1 MKKTVLEELSGDLSE
16 KERED
21 LLLKIKQSI
30 TSNRVNDVERVTEAH
45 TEGERNKL
53 LLDELKQLSFFH
65 KILIW
70 FLSRLSGKKREE
82 VFASRQVQALKHVI
96 NKKAPGI
103 TGFETRNLTPVLA
116 QVMFEIYQTVLPVRR
131 YFQDLWLKEGCFE
144 RVVIFLMNQRIEN
157 PQETLEQFITME
169 ELVTLYSETGSRES
183 LKEELLKRL
192 SLYIEDIPA
201 QEILEAENQLSPFY
215 FLKDMI
221 LFPYASFFQ
230 LFRFNP
236 VAMPEIQKPYFKN
249 ASAMLALGYLEKLYL
264 ASETAARI
272 QEPLKV
278 DPYLM
283 EFLFMIS
290 EEARRDE
297 EEKEK
302 EEREPELMK
311 DERLKQHIHW
321 IQDIYRK
328 SIRLQRNMPLIEM
341 LRYFQRDPY
350 FSLQPNVPELHFKEF
365 YYLLLK
371 KLLMAKLDE
380 RYPEIQQRFIQEE
393 IDALFKGKK
402 LFALQN
408 YRDYSTIDYE
418 KLGLPFFIHTK
429 SVNLLYN
436 YVHHF
441 YREYFYD
448 MVQLLDRNILSQNR
462 LTRDRLEKYSG
473 SFEETEQRIKEFDY
487 GLSPESEDGKL
498 FQRLRFSLASDPTL
512 QKMYRSIVIQKD
524 REVKMLLERAEED
537 IGGFLKLLDEMIT
550 SPAEMMK
557 IQLGTHYLIQGRPV
571 LLKTLLITRR
581 DHLRKFW
588 NLMSQIIKLERH

>member
-1 MKKTVLEELSGDLSE
+1 MKKTVLEELSGDLSD

-21 LLLKIKQSI
+21 LLIKIKQSI
-30 TSNRVNDVERVTEAH
+30 TSTRVTEVDGVSEAH

-53 LLDELKQLSFFH
+53 LQEELKHLSFFQ
-65 KILIW
+65 KFIIW
-70 FLSRLSGKKREE
+70 IVSRLSGKKREE
-82 VFASRQVQALKHVI
+82 VFAARQVQALKHII

-116 QVMFEIYQTVLPVRR
+116 QTLFDIYQTILPIRR

-144 RVVIFLMNQRIEN
+144 RVVIFLMNQRIKE
-157 PQETLEQFITME
+157 PQESLDQFISME
-169 ELVTLYSETGSRES
+169 ELVSLYAETGSREA
-183 LKEELLKRL
+183 LKEELLRRL
-192 SLYIEDIPA
+192 SLYIEAIPA
-201 QEILEAENQLSPFY
+201 QDVMDAESQLSPFY
-215 FLKDMI
+215 FLKDMV

-236 VAMPEIQKPYFKN
+236 VAMPEITKPYFKN
-249 ASAMLALGYLEKLYL
+249 ASAMLALGYLEKLYVATQT
-264 ASETAARI
+264 ASRI
-272 QEPLKV
+272 QEPLKI
-278 DPYLM
+278 DTSLIEY
-283 EFLFMIS
+283 LFMIS
-290 EEARRDE
+290 EEARSDE
-297 EEKEK
+297 EQNEKD
-302 EEREPELMK
+302 EREPELMK
-311 DERLKQHIHW
+311 EERLKQHVHW

-328 SIRLQRNMPLIEM
+328 SLRMQRNLPLLEM
-341 LRYFQRDPY
+341 LRYFQKDPY
-350 FSLQPNVPELHFKEF
+350 FIIQSDVPELHFKEF

-371 KLLMAKLDE
+371 RLLLARLDE

-393 IDALFKGKK
+393 IDSLFKGKK
-402 LFALQN
+402 IFALQN

-418 KLGLPFFIHTK
+418 KLGLPFFVHTK

-448 MVQLLDRNILSQNR
+448 MVQLLDRNILAQNR
-462 LTRDRLEKYSG
+462 LTRDRLERYSG
-473 SFEETEQRIKEFDY
+473 SFEETEQRVKEFDY
-487 GLSPESEDGKL
+487 SLSPESEDGKL

-524 REVKMLLERAEED
+524 REVKLLLERAEED
-537 IGGFLKLLDEMIT
+537 INGFLKLLDEMIT

-588 NLMSQIIKLERH
+588 NLMSQIIKLEKH

>member
-1 MKKTVLEELSGDLSE
+1 VKKTVLEELSGDLSD

-21 LLLKIKQSI
+21 LLIKIKQSI
-30 TSNRVNDVERVTEAH
+30 TSTRVTEVDGVSEAH

-53 LLDELKQLSFFH
+53 LLEELKHLSFFQ
-65 KILIW
+65 KIIIW
-70 FLSRLSGKKREE
+70 IISRLSGKKREE
-82 VFASRQVQALKHVI
+82 VFAARQVQALKHII

-116 QVMFEIYQTVLPVRR
+116 QTLFDIYQTILPIRR

-144 RVVIFLMNQRIEN
+144 RVVIFLMNQRIEE
-157 PQETLEQFITME
+157 PQETLDQFISME
-169 ELVTLYSETGSRES
+169 ELVSLYADTGSREA
-183 LKEELLKRL
+183 LKEELLRRL
-192 SLYIEDIPA
+192 SLYIEAIPA
-201 QEILEAENQLSPFY
+201 QDVMEAESQLSPFY
-215 FLKDMI
+215 FLKDMV

-236 VAMPEIQKPYFKN
+236 VAMPEITKPYFKN
-249 ASAMLALGYLEKLYL
+249 ASAMLALGYLEKLYVATQT
-264 ASETAARI
+264 ASRI
-272 QEPLKV
+272 QEPLKI
-278 DPYLM
+278 DTSLIEY
-283 EFLFMIS
+283 LFMIS
-290 EEARRDE
+290 EEARSDE
-297 EEKEK
+297 EQNEK

-311 DERLKQHIHW
+311 DERLKQHVHW

-328 SIRLQRNMPLIEM
+328 SIRMQRNLPLLEM
-341 LRYFQRDPY
+341 LRYFQKDPY
-350 FSLQPNVPELHFKEF
+350 FIIQADIPELHFKEF

-371 KLLMAKLDE
+371 RLLLARLDE

-393 IDALFKGKK
+393 IDTLFKGKK
-402 LFALQN
+402 IFALQN

-418 KLGLPFFIHTK
+418 KLGLPFFVHTK

-448 MVQLLDRNILSQNR
+448 MVQLLDRNILAQNR
-462 LTRDRLEKYSG
+462 LTRDRLERYSG
-473 SFEETEQRIKEFDY
+473 SFEETEQRVKEFDY
-487 GLSPESEDGKL
+487 SLSPESEDGKL

-524 REVKMLLERAEED
+524 REVKLLLERAEED
-537 IGGFLKLLDEMIT
+537 INGFLKLLDEMIT

-588 NLMSQIIKLERH
+588 NLMSQIIKLEKH

>member
-1 MKKTVLEELSGDLSE
+1 VKKTVLEELSGDLSE

-30 TSNRVNDVERVTEAH
+30 TSTSVTEVDGVSEAH

-53 LLDELKQLSFFH
+53 LLEELKHLSFFQ
-65 KILIW
+65 KVIIW
-70 FLSRLSGKKREE
+70 MLSRLSGKKKEE
-82 VFASRQVQALKHVI
+82 VFAARQVQALKHII
-96 NKKAPGI
+96 NRKAPGI

-116 QVMFEIYQTVLPVRR
+116 QALFEIYQTILPVRR
-131 YFQDLWLKEGCFE
+131 YFQDLWLKEGGFE

-157 PQETLEQFITME
+157 PQETLEQFISME
-169 ELVTLYSETGSRES
+169 ELVALYSETGSREA
-183 LKEELLKRL
+183 LREELLKRL
-192 SLYIEDIPA
+192 SLYIEAIPA
-201 QEILEAENQLSPFY
+201 QDIMEAETQLSPFY
-215 FLKDMI
+215 FLKDMV

-236 VAMPEIQKPYFKN
+236 VAMPEIKKPYFKN
-249 ASAMLALGYLEKLYL
+249 ASAMLALGYLEKLYI
-264 ASETAARI
+264 ATQTVSRI
-272 QEPLKV
+272 HEPLKV
-278 DPYLM
+278 DSTLM

-290 EEARRDE
+290 EEARKNE
-297 EEKEK
+297 EENEK

-311 DERLKQHIHW
+311 EERLKQHLHW

-328 SIRLQRNMPLIEM
+328 SIRMQRNMPLLEI

-350 FSLQPNVPELHFKEF
+350 FTIQPDVPELHFKEF

-371 KLLMAKLDE
+371 KLLVFRLDE
-380 RYPEIQQRFIQEE
+380 KYPEIQQRFIQEE
-393 IDALFKGKK
+393 IDVLFKGKK

-418 KLGLPFFIHTK
+418 KLGLPFFVHTK

-448 MVQLLDRNILSQNR
+448 MVQLLDRNILAQNR

-473 SFEETEQRIKEFDY
+473 SFEETEQRVKEFDY
-487 GLSPESEDGKL
+487 SLSPESEDGKL

-524 REVKMLLERAEED
+524 REVKLLLERAEED
-537 IGGFLKLLDEMIT
+537 ISGFLKLLDEMIT

-588 NLMSQIIKLERH
+588 NLMSQVIKLERH